1 LNNTTI
7 GFIGAGNMAN
17 SLIRGLLAKGSQPS
31 SIIVADVD
39 SEKLEVLSSE
49 CGIRLA
55 DNQSIGREANVVV
68 LAVKPQVMEEV
79 CSNISLRDDSSLVV
93 SVAAGTTVALLEKWL
108 GDNTAIVRCM
118 PNTPALVGKGA
129 TGLFANEFVS
139 GEQKDLAK
147 TLMDGVG
154 ISVWVEN
161 ESDIDTVTAVSGSGP
176 AYYFLFME
184 AMQETAAE
192 LGLSD
197 DVARQLIYQTALGA
211 ADLAM
216 KSTDSIAELRRKVT
230 SPNGTTEVAIKS
242 FEADQLR
249 ELVRKALTAARDRSI
264 ELAKET
270 NN

>member
-55 DNQSIGREANVVV
+55 DNQSIAREANVVV

-79 CSNISLRDDSSLVV
+79 CSNISLRADSSLVV

-197 DVARQLIYQTALGA
+197 DVARQLICQTALGA

-230 SPNGTTEVAIKS
+230 SPNGTTEAAIKS